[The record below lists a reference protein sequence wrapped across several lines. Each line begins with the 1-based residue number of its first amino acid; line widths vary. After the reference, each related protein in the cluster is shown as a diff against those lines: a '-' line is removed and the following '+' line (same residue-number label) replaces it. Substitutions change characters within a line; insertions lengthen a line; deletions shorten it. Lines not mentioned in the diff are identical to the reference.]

1 MPGPE
6 PSYSYS
12 MENRNLA
19 AQTRIIWMALTM
31 SVVLYGIV
39 AYVVVP
45 TDDTVP
51 FDGAYRD
58 VRILAFSIAGVMFF
72 LMSLVVPQILKARTA
87 GRLPFLM
94 RWTLTE
100 MTAVCGLLAAVLGQ
114 DFRVFLP
121 LGGLALAGMLLTYP
135 SSERLISAPQ

>member
-1 MPGPE
+1 
-6 PSYSYS
+6 

-31 SVVLYGIV
+31 SIVLYGV
-39 AYVVVP
+39 AAYVVVP
-45 TDDTVP
+45 PDDTAP
-51 FDGAYRD
+51 FDAAYRD
-58 VRILAFSIAGVMFF
+58 ARILALTVAGVMFF
-72 LMSLVVPQILKARTA
+72 LMSLVMPLVLKSRTA

-94 RWTLTE
+94 RWMLTE

-114 DFRVFLP
+114 DFRLFLP